1 MKKILS
7 LIILVGNLKTS
18 SKRLKKEIENN
29 LSKHVM
35 VDLTIGTVYVNSTLM
50 ELFFSVSRSTVI

>member
-7 LIILVGNLKTS
+7 LIIGNLKTS